1 MIDPTRPPLFAGRC
15 VVGDV
20 RISRIYDHEPTGG
33 RIFFVERLWPRGVRR
48 DELPVGAWVK
58 DVAPSAEL
66 RRWYGH
72 EVSRWEEFR
81 GRYLAELDANPDGW
95 RPLLEAASTGD
106 IVLVYSARDREHNS
120 ALVLRDYLLERLAT
134 A

>member
-1 MIDPTRPPLFAGRC
+1 M
-15 VVGDV
+15 GDV
-20 RISRIYDHEPTGG
+20 QISRVYEHEPRHG

-48 DELPVGAWVK
+48 DELPAGAWVK
-58 DVAPSAEL
+58 DVAPSTEL

-72 EVSRWEEFR
+72 EVRRWEEFR
-81 GRYLAELDANPDGW
+81 RRYLAELDANPDGL

-120 ALVLRDYLLERLAT
+120 ALVLRDYLLERLA
-134 A
+134 AP